1 MKYGYKGVELKDL
14 IEKYEHN
21 VSNNTIKITFLD
33 DSSYEVPFTEEN
45 EQLILD
51 KMLEQAKARSESE
64 ALQNAIQ
71 KRRID
76 FPLMMLKV
84 SALMINSANNSG
96 ANSKESKIIY
106 SVLEGLIAV
115 TIVLDGVELK
125 FISDEIKEL
134 KKYDIY
140 LAIKDKLESKINCD
154 TCNMTDSNLST
165 LNINTLDNYSLGEIK
180 RIRDNLDKD
189 EKWGQYF
196 NKTNQDKVLAKRRGR

>member
-1 MKYGYKGVELKDL
+1 MKYGYKGVELKNL
-14 IEKYEHN
+14 IGKYEHN

-51 KMLEQAKARSESE
+51 KMLEQAKARSESN

-76 FPLMMLKV
+76 FPLIMLKL
-84 SALMINSANNSG
+84 SAFMVNSANHNG

-106 SVLEGLIAV
+106 SVLGGLIAI

-125 FISDEIKEL
+125 FTSDEIKEL

-180 RIRDNLDKD
+180 RIRDNLDKE
-189 EKWGQYF
+189 EKLGQYF
-196 NKTNQDKVLAKRRGR
+196 NKPNQDKVLAKRRGK